1 MAHCP
6 PSAPPPPL
14 EPSHRTRGPLS
25 RNVQPLSHAT
35 PHVKRM
41 SLSQMASLRS
51 MERIRTCSSTR
62 ATSTRRASGCAPR
75 SRNLPARALAIAR
88 TLGAFYSSPLA
99 QRGRDGEGRDVKSG
113 RRTAE
118 APLRWPTKLSC
129 ACRSAQSL
137 AEGEAVE
144 FRLTTDPKTGK
155 VKAVDVTGPDGAY
168 VQGAPR
174 EPRYD
179 DEY

>member
-1 MAHCP
+1 
-6 PSAPPPPL
+6 
-14 EPSHRTRGPLS
+14 
-25 RNVQPLSHAT
+25 
-35 PHVKRM
+35 
-41 SLSQMASLRS
+41 MASLWPR
-51 MERIRTCSSTR
+51 
-62 ATSTRRASGCAPR
+62 RRAP
-75 SRNLPARALAIAR
+75 
-88 TLGAFYSSPLA
+88 
-99 QRGRDGEGRDVKSG
+99 
-113 RRTAE
+113 E
-118 APLRWPTKLSC
+118 ARWPC
-129 ACRSAQSL
+129 AQSL